1 MEVRLTYTLSRASH
15 FDPSCICTPHPLPWR
30 VVTQPLSSDSIQ
42 SPPEIML
49 WHLHVVYSSQKWH
62 AGHKLWWGKAVSQ
75 QSAVTGQLVNPARKS
90 FFFSSFSFKTE
101 LNQKNVWFLLLVKGA
116 GFALTKEA
124 QDCEMSWGELIFLSD
139 EALQY
144 PEFLHIWVPV
154 PVM

>member
-1 MEVRLTYTLSRASH
+1 MWSIPAKNGMQGT
-15 FDPSCICTPHPLPWR
+15 
-30 VVTQPLSSDSIQ
+30 SSD
-42 SPPEIML
+42 EE
-49 WHLHVVYSSQKWH
+49 
-62 AGHKLWWGKAVSQ
+62 KLFLNKVQLQDNWWILPGRV
-75 QSAVTGQLVNPARKS
+75 
-90 FFFSSFSFKTE
+90 FFFSFSFKTE